1 MKIIKLFEEFSNVF
15 TIFNFD
21 KITKDWKVFE
31 NDTLDDLRNYQ
42 LNEDGS
48 LSFSM
53 KTDSKSITINKL
65 EKLIQNLSNEMDI
78 LNVTYWKMSN
88 FSNIFICDEN
98 ILKFSSNRLEHS
110 VDEWKM
116 ANKFVGKDIPGLV
129 KYYKTWHS
137 NVITPRNGKR
147 PGPFYAI
154 LMQRIDELEQSET
167 KLFNKFYETLKLD
180 ETSKSITKESML
192 IKLSQNF
199 TQNELINEFVEL
211 FFLLK
216 GIVPLDD
223 FRGDNLGRV
232 DGKLTHFDPMDRGE
246 FV

>member
-116 ANKFVGKDIPGLV
+116 ANKFVGKDIPWIHIDLAAAGNKGGLGLV
-129 KYYKTWHS
+129 PTETTGFG
-137 NVITPRNGKR
+137 VRFG
-147 PGPFYAI
+147 
-154 LMQRIDELEQSET
+154 LELVTS
-167 KLFNKFYETLKLD
+167 FLK
-180 ETSKSITKESML
+180 
-192 IKLSQNF
+192 
-199 TQNELINEFVEL
+199 
-211 FFLLK
+211 
-216 GIVPLDD
+216 
-223 FRGDNLGRV
+223 
-232 DGKLTHFDPMDRGE
+232 
-246 FV
+246 